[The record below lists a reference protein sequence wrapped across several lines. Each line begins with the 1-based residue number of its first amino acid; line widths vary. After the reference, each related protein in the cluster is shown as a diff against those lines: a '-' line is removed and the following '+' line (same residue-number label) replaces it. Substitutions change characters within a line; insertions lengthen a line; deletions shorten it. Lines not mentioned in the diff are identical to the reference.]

1 MKSPFYFIV
10 EPVGGR
16 RYDNVKK
23 IGDID
28 FITSTSQEDH
38 KASNRYAKVIECPSG
53 YDGPISV
60 GDILVVHHNV
70 FKIYYDMQGKERS
83 GFSFLKDNT
92 FFLEENQFYMYHN
105 GSKWNTIGDY
115 CFVSPVENNG
125 DDMFL
130 MHKYEP
136 LIGRI
141 KYNNHKLE
149 DIGVHEGDMI
159 SFTPHSEYEF
169 NVDGEVV
176 YRMKVN
182 DIAAVVHGG

>member
-16 RYDNVKK
+16 RYNNVKK

-53 YDGPISV
+53 YSGPISP

-92 FFLEENQFYMYHN
+92 FFLEENQFYMYYD

-115 CFVSPVENNG
+115 CFVSPVDNDNDFETYRYKHLVGKIRHNNKQLEN
-125 DDMFL
+125 
-130 MHKYEP
+130 
-136 LIGRI
+136 
-141 KYNNHKLE
+141 
-149 DIGVHEGDMI
+149 IGVREGEMI

-169 NVDGEVV
+169 NVDGELL

-182 DIAAVVHGG
+182 DIAILYGS